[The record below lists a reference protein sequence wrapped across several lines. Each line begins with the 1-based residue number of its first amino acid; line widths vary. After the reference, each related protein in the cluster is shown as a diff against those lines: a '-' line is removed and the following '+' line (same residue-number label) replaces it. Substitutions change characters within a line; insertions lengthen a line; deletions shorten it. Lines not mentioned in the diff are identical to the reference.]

1 MESRAFPLQDQSQDT
16 RFSSLLIDDRPSRT
30 IKRKKN
36 NKTNYNTNNSKTNII
51 IPSLRGPSSSGKTV
65 SLYFCCSR
73 RRETDGR
80 EKHDTIKGSS
90 PHKARDRRDL
100 TWTILRN
107 IKLDKNSSTESETR
121 SETIG
126 NNPEVVNYPP
136 SQRLHLP
143 NQIHSNVK
151 YLDRPEESVPADQIL
166 TVLGTS
172 SNPIGYSEYQT
183 HIVQAF
189 QQADDQRRRRID
201 FAPEGHLSGNYRCS
215 LGR

>member
-1 MESRAFPLQDQSQDT
+1 MQD
-16 RFSSLLIDDRPSRT
+16 
-30 IKRKKN
+30 
-36 NKTNYNTNNSKTNII
+36 
-51 IPSLRGPSSSGKTV
+51 
-65 SLYFCCSR
+65 
-73 RRETDGR
+73 
-80 EKHDTIKGSS
+80 
-90 PHKARDRRDL
+90 
-100 TWTILRN
+100 
-107 IKLDKNSSTESETR
+107 SSTESETR

-201 FAPEGHLSGNYRCS
+201 FAPEGHLSGNYSRGWS
-215 LGR
+215 LWDRAFDIHSNWQ